1 MLPGGHFFVWE
12 VLWILERRKQRRRCP
27 KERREILE
35 VCFETQTM
43 HKVPIFNFRIN
54 NKLRRNVSM
63 SLSLGLGKKR
73 VLCCPNVSVP
83 KGKAWNFVRDIK
95 HWNLNIICHC
105 FVGNVKANL
114 VHSTSFD
121 RDWSSSRFQFEN
133 KDLAIIQAK
142 QTSFRRRNT
151 LARKDKKNYSG
162 QLAVQI

>member
-1 MLPGGHFFVWE
+1 MQVYFEEKDGRLDILGRVWPVCCLGGIFLF
-12 VLWILERRKQRRRCP
+12 ERFYEYLKEENSDDDA

-83 KGKAWNFVRDIK
+83 KGKA
-95 HWNLNIICHC
+95 
-105 FVGNVKANL
+105 
-114 VHSTSFD
+114 
-121 RDWSSSRFQFEN
+121 
-133 KDLAIIQAK
+133 
-142 QTSFRRRNT
+142 
-151 LARKDKKNYSG
+151 
-162 QLAVQI
+162 